1 MAAEGV
7 ASAIFEFLAD
17 PVATSCMLPK
27 MTAAQRKSMK
37 KLIQQHPEIR
47 SESYGFG
54 EDRQL
59 YLFKCVEDSN
69 VQPLT
74 PASLAKMEESRGL
87 PLTRLPCS
95 GCSSNSTAA
104 PSETSSEHNQEVS
117 LPTRNTFIH
126 FEDTEFVD
134 ERAIQ
139 SMPRNMFRNSMYA
152 ERLQRAAK
160 QPSGADNVE
169 QARSCPV
176 IPEAEPKEQAPL
188 TLGALVVVN
197 GLVKCPAFNGQSAI
211 VQGWDEAT
219 GRFDILIAC
228 PGAEG
233 GFQQAKVK
241 EENLRM
247 VLPNA
252 VVYQ

>member
-7 ASAIFEFLAD
+7 AAAIFQFLAD
-17 PVATSCMLPK
+17 PVSTSCTLPK
-27 MTAAQRKSMK
+27 MTAGQRKSMK
-37 KLIQQHPEIR
+37 KLIQEHPEIR
-47 SESYGFG
+47 CESYGFG
-54 EDRQL
+54 EDRQM
-59 YLFKCVEDSN
+59 YLFKTVEEGN

-74 PASLAKMEESRGL
+74 PASLAKMEACGGL
-87 PLTRLPCS
+87 PLTRIAGS
-95 GCSSNSTAA
+95 GCSSNSTTA

-134 ERAIQ
+134 DRAIQ

-152 ERLQRAAK
+152 ERLQQEARNAAH
-160 QPSGADNVE
+160 DVE
-169 QARSCPV
+169 QPPACPM
-176 IPEAEPKEQAPL
+176 IPEAEPTKQAPL
-188 TLGALVVVN
+188 TLGALVVVD

-211 VQGWDEAT
+211 VQGFDEET